1 MSDGS
6 RLIQSGAGY
15 PRGATRSHELFGR
28 IGGASID
35 HQMLDLMPVLCLDTV
50 EALGQV
56 ALRIQRRSDDRDQ
69 QARHCSALTRGDAR
83 QHRRRWSR
91 KLVNH
96 DCSESIQWL
105 YR

>member
-1 MSDGS
+1 MYTNVDGS
-6 RLIQSGAGY
+6 RLVQPGAGY
-15 PRGATRSHELFGR
+15 PCRATGAYELFSR

-69 QARHCSALTRGDAR
+69 
-83 QHRRRWSR
+83 
-91 KLVNH
+91 
-96 DCSESIQWL
+96 
-105 YR
+105 